1 MLITDDIYNDLSKRI
16 MAGEF
21 LGPEKD
27 SKELS
32 SYPAGADDDLFS
44 SCMEQEKRKN
54 ATKRKTRNA
63 KRKAATAQMKKEED
77 AIHKAQEEIAKKMI
91 SCGVD
96 YASDLKMVKDETQKS
111 MCENVLK
118 HIVDNCFNSN
128 DVISGKLRNMIW
140 GITSRREKALKEQ
153 GDEKN
158 KTVIVNSGA
167 SYNEHVDEQ
176 NIHPQENEM
185 KLLPGSERCIIT
197 QKKKVNHEWK

>member
-32 SYPAGADDDLFS
+32 SYPAGADANLFS

-54 ATKRKTRNA
+54 ATKRKTGNA
-63 KRKAATAQMKKEED
+63 KRKTATAQMKKEED
-77 AIHKAQEEIAKKMI
+77 AIHKAQEEIAKEMI
-91 SCGVD
+91 FCGVE

-128 DVISGKLRNMIW
+128 DAISGELRNMIW
-140 GITSRREKALKEQ
+140 EISSRREKALKEQ
-153 GDEKN
+153 GDDKER

-167 SYNEHVDEQ
+167 SYNENVAEQ
-176 NIHPQENEM
+176 NIHPLENER
-185 KLLPGSERCIIT
+185 KLLPGSERNIKT
-197 QKKKVNHEWK
+197 QRR

>member
-1 MLITDDIYNDLSKRI
+1 MLITDDIYNDLFKRI

-21 LGPEKD
+21 LSSEKD

-32 SYPAGADDDLFS
+32 LCTAGADDDLFP

-54 ATKRKTRNA
+54 STKRKIGND
-63 KRKAATAQMKKEED
+63 KRKTATAQMKNEED
-77 AIHKAQEEIAKKMI
+77 VIHKAQEEIAKRMI

-96 YASDLKMVKDETQKS
+96 YASDLQMVKDESQKS

-128 DVISGKLRNMIW
+128 DVISSELRNIIW

-153 GDEKN
+153 GDEKK

-176 NIHPQENEM
+176 NIHSQENEM
-185 KLLPGSERCIIT
+185 KLLPGSESCIKNT
-197 QKKKVNHEWK
+197 KKEGKS

>member
-63 KRKAATAQMKKEED
+63 KRKAATAQMKKRRMPF
-77 AIHKAQEEIAKKMI
+77 IRHKRK
-91 SCGVD
+91 
-96 YASDLKMVKDETQKS
+96 LPKDDF
-111 MCENVLK
+111 LWRRL
-118 HIVDNCFNSN
+118 CF
-128 DVISGKLRNMIW
+128 
-140 GITSRREKALKEQ
+140 
-153 GDEKN
+153 
-158 KTVIVNSGA
+158 
-167 SYNEHVDEQ
+167 
-176 NIHPQENEM
+176 
-185 KLLPGSERCIIT
+185 
-197 QKKKVNHEWK
+197 

>member
-1 MLITDDIYNDLSKRI
+1 MYGT
-16 MAGEF
+16 GE
-21 LGPEKD
+21 EKECYEAQD
-27 SKELS
+27 KKCQKES
-32 SYPAGADDDLFS
+32 GYCSN
-44 SCMEQEKRKN
+44 E
-54 ATKRKTRNA
+54 
-63 KRKAATAQMKKEED
+63 KEED

-128 DVISGKLRNMIW
+128 DVISGELRNMIW

-185 KLLPGSERCIIT
+185 KLLPGSERCIKT

>member
-21 LGPEKD
+21 LSPEKD
-27 SKELS
+27 SKEFA

-44 SCMEQEKRKN
+44 SCKEQAKKKN
-54 ATKRKTRNA
+54 ATKRKTGNA
-63 KRKAATAQMKKEED
+63 KRKTATAQMKEVKD

-91 SCGVD
+91 SCGVE

-118 HIVDNCFNSN
+118 HIVNFCFNSN
-128 DVISGKLRNMIW
+128 DAISVELRDMIW
-140 GITSRREKALKEQ
+140 GISSRREKALKEQ
-153 GDEKN
+153 DGDKER

-167 SYNEHVDEQ
+167 SYNENVAEQ
-176 NIHPQENEM
+176 NIHPLENER
-185 KLLPGSERCIIT
+185 KLLPGSERNIKT
-197 QKKKVNHEWK
+197 QRR